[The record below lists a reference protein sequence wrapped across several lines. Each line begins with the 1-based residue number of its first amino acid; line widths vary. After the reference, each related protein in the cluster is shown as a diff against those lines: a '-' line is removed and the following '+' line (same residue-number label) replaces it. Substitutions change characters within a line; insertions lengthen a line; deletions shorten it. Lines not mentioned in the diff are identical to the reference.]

1 MIASFFSCLFA
12 YSRNFFT
19 MIALGFLFS
28 DDRYF
33 CFRTEEVAVA
43 VVGYSI

>member
-1 MIASFFSCLFA
+1 MIVSFFSCLFA
-12 YSRNFFT
+12 YSRNFLT
-19 MIALGFLFS
+19 IMALGFLFS

-33 CFRTEEVAVA
+33 CFRTEVDAA